1 MFCENCFLYSLL
13 NICVLTAVV
22 DVTCFDRNAV
32 DAGVVLRCETMHIP
46 QHRGQHNAQESAHRE
61 REKH

>member
-1 MFCENCFLYSLL
+1 MMRP
-13 NICVLTAVV
+13 VLTEMLW
-22 DVTCFDRNAV
+22 
-32 DAGVVLRCETMHIP
+32 DAAVVLRCETVHIP